1 MEVGKFQDDN
11 LKPVAEE
18 MKVSTRNCLVSGSLP
33 VGAVFVCNKNELVL
47 PLNEASLAAECD
59 IGNKK
64 IDLQ

>member
-1 MEVGKFQDDN
+1 MEAVKFQDDN

-33 VGAVFVCNKNELVL
+33 PEVVFVCNRNELVL

-59 IGNKK
+59 LGI
-64 IDLQ
+64 